1 MPNARSRHHIAD
13 ACLSHM
19 VRRLQKTTPV
29 TLPYPHFWTE
39 NIFPEEIFD
48 RLVNE
53 LPDTSLYTH
62 GDDQGKHYRNRA
74 DLHLLS
80 QTLEQLP
87 DASKEL
93 WYGVRSALGA
103 PDLKRAIF
111 DILAAGFA
119 HRFRIDPQDVPE
131 IAAYPRPMLYQ
142 EREGYSIAPHP
153 DTRRKLAT
161 VQFALAKD
169 ASQTDLG
176 TSLYRLSANPK
187 HLLQS
192 PRGFC
197 EVSRYPFDR
206 NSVFAFAVVNTMS
219 MRSWHGREPL
229 PAGCGIRN
237 SLLQIYY
244 ADPADANPEVVQEIT
259 ENLKA
264 A

>member
-1 MPNARSRHHIAD
+1 M
-13 ACLSHM
+13 CLSHM
-19 VRRLQKTTPV
+19 THRLQETTPGTV
-29 TLPYPHFWTE
+29 PYPHFWTE
-39 NIFPEEIFD
+39 NILPEEIFD

-62 GDDQGKHYRNRA
+62 GGHGAKHFGNRA

-80 QTLEQLP
+80 KILDQLP
-87 DASKEL
+87 DSGKEL
-93 WYGVRSALGA
+93 WYGVRSALA
-103 PDLKRAIF
+103 SPDLKRAIF
-111 DILAAGFA
+111 ANLAAGFA
-119 HRFRIDPQDVPE
+119 RRFHIDQQDAEE

-142 EREGYSIAPHP
+142 EKEGYSIAPHP

-161 VQFALAKD
+161 VQISLAKD
-169 ASQTDLG
+169 SSKTDLG

-187 HLLQS
+187 HLLRS

-197 EVSRYPFDR
+197 EVNRYPFER
-206 NSVFAFAVVNTMS
+206 NSAFAFAIVNTLT

-237 SLLQIYY
+237 SLLQVYY
-244 ADPADANPEVVQEIT
+244 ADPADANPELIPEMT
-259 ENLKA
+259 GTLKA